1 MRKVLIIL
9 LVFCACAVH
18 AQGPANDKPVDEGY
32 VLKVNDKA
40 ADFKVQLLDGTSV
53 SLSSLK
59 GKVVLINFW
68 ATWCGPCMM
77 EFDEL
82 PSKILTPFKDKDF
95 VFLAI
100 SRGEEK
106 KLVDKKMKELREKG
120 IDFNPGLDPDKS
132 IWGLYGTAYIP
143 KNFLLDK
150 DGVIRYVST
159 GYAPPKVGELAAE
172 IKKLLGQ

>member
-1 MRKVLIIL
+1 MKKL
-9 LVFCACAVH
+9 LVVLLAFSAYIAQ

-77 EFDEL
+77 EFNEL

-106 KLVDKKMKELREKG
+106 KLVDKKMKEVREKG

-132 IWGLYGTAYIP
+132 IWSLYGTAYIP

-150 DGVIRYVST
+150 EGVIRYVST
-159 GYAPPKVGELAAE
+159 GYAPPKVGELANE
-172 IKKLLGQ
+172 INKLLAQ

>member
-1 MRKVLIIL
+1 MKKL
-9 LVFCACAVH
+9 LVVLLALCAYIVQ

-77 EFDEL
+77 EFNEL

-132 IWGLYGTAYIP
+132 IWSLYGTAYIP

-150 DGVIRYVST
+150 EGVIRYVST
-159 GYAPPKVGELAAE
+159 GYAPPKVGELANE
-172 IKKLLGQ
+172 INKLLAQ